1 MNFTLISSF
10 LHAFEKWLLT
20 RLFLTR
26 HSEKIYFKFLLFQAH
41 LFESDLIK
49 ISGNFGE
56 FIVGYWWDWWSNWSH
71 IYSMNIFHHWFVHV
85 IVESIL
91 EHYFEDL
98 SEEGLTVWCLFIS
111 LCFYILLWLTDFIQ
125 TQIIILMVLCHLQ

>member
-10 LHAFEKWLLT
+10 LHAFEKLLLT
-20 RLFLTR
+20 GLFLTSR
-26 HSEKIYFKFLLFQAH
+26 WVKNLFQVKVLLFQTH

-49 ISGNFGE
+49 IGGNFGE
-56 FIVGYWWDWWSNWSH
+56 FIVGYCWDWWSNWSH

-98 SEEGLTVWCLFIS
+98 SEEGLTVRCLFIS
-111 LCFYILLWLTDFIQ
+111 LCFYIYCDW
-125 TQIIILMVLCHLQ
+125 QILFKLK